1 MTKALTSASVA
12 RFRPD
17 KGGVR
22 EIPDGACTGL
32 YLQIYQSGRKSWALR
47 YRRPGDGRTAKLV
60 LGSVFDSAADDREPD
75 TKKQEP
81 EIGDHLSLG
90 AAHLLVAKLR
100 NEINQGRDPGIAHIA
115 AKRAIVSSD
124 KFGGAALDFIEQHAR
139 RKTRRW
145 KDTSRLLGL
154 TPNADGDGF
163 VLIPKGLADRWRDKP
178 VAEID
183 GDLIHAVIDEVRE
196 RGIPG
201 LQRHRKEPSESRARS
216 MFSALSAMFGWLI
229 KRRRLRQN
237 PCVGVARP
245 ETPKS
250 RDRVLADRELV
261 WFWKATSSLSQP
273 FGALLRMISLTGCRR
288 SELAGM
294 NRDELTD
301 DLAMLSLPGER
312 TKNGLPHDIPLPPLA
327 REILKTVEAVPG
339 GSNILVFTTNGVT
352 PVSGFSKIKKRLDEL
367 MVAEARKER
376 GADATLPPWRLHDL
390 RRTCATGMAEIGVA
404 PHIVEACLNHISGAK
419 AGVAGVYNRAAYAA
433 EKKAALERWAA
444 HIDGLVAGRP
454 ANVTPIRKG
463 K

>member
-32 YLQIYQSGRKSWALR
+32 YLQVYQSGRKSWALR

-60 LGSVFDSAADDREPD
+60 LGSVFDSAAADREPD

-100 NEINQGRDPGIAHIA
+100 NEINQGRDPGLAHIA
-115 AKRAIVSSD
+115 KKREIVSSD
-124 KFGGAALDFIEQHAR
+124 KFSGAALDFIEQHAR

-145 KDTSRLLGL
+145 QDTARLLGL
-154 TPNADGDGF
+154 QPKADGDGF

-183 GDLIHAVIDEVRE
+183 GDLIYAVVDETRE

-201 LQRHRKEPSESRARS
+201 LERRRHEPSESRARS
-216 MFSALSAMFGWLI
+216 MYAALSAMFGWLI

-245 ETPKS
+245 ETPKA
-250 RDRVLADRELV
+250 RERVLTEDEIV
-261 WFWKATSSLSQP
+261 KFWKACDQIGKP
-273 FGALLRMISLTGCRR
+273 FGQLLKLLLLTGSRLN
-288 SELAGM
+288 EVAGM
-294 NRDELTD
+294 RRTELTD
-301 DLAMLSLPGER
+301 EGQTWTIPGER
-312 TKNGLPHDIPLPPLA
+312 TKNHRIHIITLPKIAIDILA
-327 REILKTVEAVPG
+327 TVSTAG
-339 GSNILVFTTNGVT
+339 DIVFTTNGETV
-352 PVSGFSKIKKRLDEL
+352 VSGWSKTKRSLD
-367 MVAEARKER
+367 
-376 GADATLPPWRLHDL
+376 DAMGIPPWVIHDL
-390 RRTCATGMAEIGVA
+390 RRTCDTGMNDIGVL
-404 PHIVEACLNHISGAK
+404 PHVVEACLNHVSGSK
-419 AGVAGVYNRAAYAA
+419 KGVAGTYNRSTYAA
-433 EKKAALERWAA
+433 ERKVALERWAS
-444 HIDGLVAGRP
+444 HIDGLVSGSKTKVVP
-454 ANVTPIRKG
+454 FRKE